1 MNNAL
6 TRLVRTVAFT
16 VLALIGGAMALIFMA
31 STAIAVGILYV
42 VARVRGRPFGVRAYW
57 HQRNATRGAG
67 PAGPFQGVRPD
78 VIDVEA
84 REVR

>member
-6 TRLVRTVAFT
+6 TRFVRALAFT
-16 VLALIGGAMALIFMA
+16 VLALIGGAMALLFMV

-42 VARVRGRPFGVRAYW
+42 VAKVRGRPFGVRSYW
-57 HQRNATRGAG
+57 HQRNATRGPAA
-67 PAGPFQGVRPD
+67 AGPFQAVRPD
-78 VIDVEA
+78 VIDVEV

>member
-6 TRLVRTVAFT
+6 TRFVRALAFT
-16 VLALIGGAMALIFMA
+16 AFALIGGAMALIFMV
-31 STAIAVGILYV
+31 STAIAVGILYII
-42 VARVRGRPFGVRAYW
+42 AKVRGRPFGVRAYW

-67 PAGPFQGVRPD
+67 AAGPFQAVRPD
-78 VIDVEA
+78 VIDVEV